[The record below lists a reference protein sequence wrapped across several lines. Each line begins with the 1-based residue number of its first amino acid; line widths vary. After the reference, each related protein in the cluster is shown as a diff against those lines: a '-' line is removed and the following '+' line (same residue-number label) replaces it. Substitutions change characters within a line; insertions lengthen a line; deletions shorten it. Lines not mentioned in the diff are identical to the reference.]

1 MPAEFGTPFK
11 SDSVKGV
18 HRAAGKDICLLLI
31 SCVLWLFSV
40 SLDPASRDKY
50 QRLAHEQFLAC
61 RERKSEQSKEAR
73 SKERSLSKETRRR
86 QK

>member
-11 SDSVKGV
+11 SDSVKRV
-18 HRAAGKDICLLLI
+18 HRAGKDICLLLI
-31 SCVLWLFSV
+31 TGVLWLFSV
-40 SLDPASRDKY
+40 SLDPASRAKY

>member
-18 HRAAGKDICLLLI
+18 HRAGKDICLLLI
-31 SCVLWLFSV
+31 TGVLWLFSV
-40 SLDPASRDKY
+40 SLDPVSRDKY

-61 RERKSEQSKEAR
+61 RERKSKQSKEAW